1 MTEDLALI
9 VEDKVSAEKVQAT
22 IMAAGAGTVLKSAH
36 VFDVFKGEQIG
47 AEKKSL
53 AYRLT
58 YQADRTLTDEEV
70 AKVRAQIVKRL
81 REELNAILRG

>member
-1 MTEDLALI
+1 MT
-9 VEDKVSAEKVQAT
+9 
-22 IMAAGAGTVLKSAH
+22 AGAGTVLKNAQ

-47 AEKKSL
+47 VGKKSL

-70 AKVRAQIVKRL
+70 AKVREQIVKQL
-81 REELNAILRG
+81 REEVNAVLRG